1 MSRKL
6 QDRAVTD
13 VLSVTQIH
21 NGAVLTTDQTVFGIP
36 PNVVSAGSN
45 SFIQQPNSALFHAPT
60 PYYLQMYWNR
70 SKVVSLLILICCC
83 LPPPLCQLRTILSK
97 LTVLAPNLQFL

>member
-1 MSRKL
+1 MSREL

-45 SFIQQPNSALFHAPT
+45 SFIQRPNSALFHAPT
-60 PYYLQMYWNR
+60 P
-70 SKVVSLLILICCC
+70 SS
-83 LPPPLCQLRTILSK
+83 LPPNVLEQIQSGKFVNFDLLLPATSPLSSNDVVNKTL
-97 LTVLAPNLQFL
+97 NL